1 MENIKTWKIKSSTSS
16 LNLCVPDE
24 LAQVAVIEA
33 QEWQGFPNT
42 DKEWE
47 ILPPQWGESPGTGR
61 VYWVVEICR
70 CLNLTI

>member
-1 MENIKTWKIKSSTSS
+1 MENIKKWKIKSSTSS
-16 LNLCVPDE
+16 LNLCVPEE

-47 ILPPQWGESPGTGR
+47 ILPPHSGGSLLGLGGFIGWWKS
-61 VYWVVEICR
+61 VDV
-70 CLNLTI
+70 

>member
-16 LNLCVPDE
+16 LNLCVTDE

-47 ILPPQWGESPGTGR
+47 ILPPQ
-61 VYWVVEICR
+61 
-70 CLNLTI
+70 